1 MSHAGDGCLFGV
13 TARVEL
19 ALDVVVRRVRRARR
33 RRRRR
38 WRRRG
43 GRLRTRLKPG
53 FPDVTRSVASYVAAV
68 TARMFSSLSLA
79 SAPP

>member
-1 MSHAGDGCLFGV
+1 MRVLLGFFLVAFARSFFAWSSCTNLF
-13 TARVEL
+13 
-19 ALDVVVRRVRRARR
+19 
-33 RRRRR
+33 
-38 WRRRG
+38 
-43 GRLRTRLKPG
+43 KPG